1 MKDEDDNMYRP
12 KENLS
17 DFYENLKNKSTCTMN
32 FDCKKKKMTISYPE
46 WDYDYNCKNYV
57 KFNIDGV
64 IMLVSYDSC
73 FEALCEFLKQYQ
85 FVMQ

>member
-46 WDYDYNCKNYV
+46 WDFDYNSKEYV
-57 KFNIDGV
+57 KFDIDGL
-64 IMLVSYDSC
+64 IMFITYDSC
-73 FEALCEFLKQYQ
+73 FEEICAFLKQFQ
-85 FVMQ
+85 FIM